1 MKKAINLLIVYLV
14 FLLAGI
20 LIGTFLY
27 SCYLNLLDFVAGRDI
42 KFFENRDLYRAVFY
56 IAYCLV
62 FFICPLIAYY
72 RIRHPGGIPQSIAYI
87 LICLITWLLL
97 FPVLYELNKLCDRH
111 FSPETAKIT
120 LSKGYFRQLDNRIY
134 YFTEDFSPNQEGQ
147 LEANTVV
154 IDTNEY
160 GDVYF
165 NQLIDVDLE
174 LLKAAYP
181 YKEILIK
188 ETFTEK
194 ILELPYNMKTLV
206 EHQKQAWDD
215 GFLTYLGFLSIALVI
230 CSLYGITS
238 FFEWKLINVSML
250 FISYFMILVV
260 NSVYYMPYLT
270 ELKNRLVANVVISKL
285 GNYINDPLI
294 CVINLLFTVIFVVA
308 GIIKF
313 ALHKHANKAK

>member
-1 MKKAINLLIVYLV
+1 
-14 FLLAGI
+14 
-20 LIGTFLY
+20 
-27 SCYLNLLDFVAGRDI
+27 
-42 KFFENRDLYRAVFY
+42 
-56 IAYCLV
+56 
-62 FFICPLIAYY
+62 
-72 RIRHPGGIPQSIAYI
+72 
-87 LICLITWLLL
+87 
-97 FPVLYELNKLCDRH
+97 
-111 FSPETAKIT
+111 
-120 LSKGYFRQLDNRIY
+120 
-134 YFTEDFSPNQEGQ
+134 
-147 LEANTVV
+147 
-154 IDTNEY
+154 
-160 GDVYF
+160 
-165 NQLIDVDLE
+165 
-174 LLKAAYP
+174 
-181 YKEILIK
+181 
-188 ETFTEK
+188 
-194 ILELPYNMKTLV
+194 MKTLV